1 MMGLSF
7 SLCTLAE
14 NDWRLVWSDEFETDG
29 PLDSSVWNFEQGYA
43 RNEEAQW
50 YQQDNAICRNGY
62 LIIEARKEKDRKNP
76 LYVAGSKDW
85 RKKTR
90 VCRIYFFVSHY
101 CREKRVFVW
110 AF

>member
-1 MMGLSF
+1 MEPQRKTDLYEDSKDCKFNDGLVI

-85 RKKTR
+85 RKNE
-90 VCRIYFFVSHY
+90 SL
-101 CREKRVFVW
+101 
-110 AF
+110 